1 MATKNGLA
9 TSMTTKFITSRS
21 MVTKFI
27 HHHQMVANFSCQSLI
42 VTETLLME
50 VGFVKIQVEY
60 YEDGKFQSHDLT
72 S

>member
-1 MATKNGLA
+1 
-9 TSMTTKFITSRS
+9 
-21 MVTKFI
+21 
-27 HHHQMVANFSCQSLI
+27 MVANFSCQSLI